1 MPIVA
6 HLHKSQSCEGPGF
19 LDALAHSVKSINMK
33 HINIEIDQQVM
44 HQLEIHQLEI
54 HQLEIHQQL

>member
-19 LDALAHSVKSINMK
+19 LDALAHSVKSINF
-33 HINIEIDQQVM
+33 EVDQQVM
-44 HQLEIHQLEI
+44 HQLEIHQLEL
-54 HQLEIHQQL
+54 HQLELHQLL

>member
-6 HLHKSQSCEGPGF
+6 HPHKSQSCEGPGF

-44 HQLEIHQLEI
+44 QQHKLHQLL
-54 HQLEIHQQL
+54 

>member
-19 LDALAHSVKSINMK
+19 LDALAHSVKSINF
-33 HINIEIDQQVM
+33 EVDQQVM
-44 HQLEIHQLEI
+44 HQMEIHQLEL
-54 HQLEIHQQL
+54 HQLL